1 MCDNY
6 LVCADVLAE
15 IFLCL
20 SSERASSATRP
31 GLCGLDVLH
40 CVRQLLVVLTGAV
53 IKICVSRCVADDASC
68 EPASEELT
76 LRFRKLKQPFKRRLF
91 ISSFHPL
98 LLLLETCSIT
108 YGYGFAFT
116 FRLMHSVAL
125 LLHPSAVTHRDLLK
139 INPFRDSRQSLN
151 IVFCAPQV

>member
-6 LVCADVLAE
+6 LVCADVSAE

-20 SSERASSATRP
+20 SSESASSATRP
-31 GLCGLDVLH
+31 GLSGLDVLH
-40 CVRQLLVVLTGAV
+40 CVRQLLVVLTRAV
-53 IKICVSRCVADDASC
+53 LRFVSADDASC

-76 LRFRKLKQPFKRRLF
+76 LCFRKLKQHLGGAF

-98 LLLLETCSIT
+98 HLLLEMCSIT

-116 FRLMHSVAL
+116 FCLMHSVVVS
-125 LLHPSAVTHRDLLK
+125 LHPSAVTHRDLLK
-139 INPFRDSRQSLN
+139 MNTFCDS
-151 IVFCAPQV
+151 